1 MAKEAFDKLPPD
13 RRREIE
19 RECMREF
26 VEYGYAQ
33 ASTNR
38 IVQRLGI
45 SKGSLFYYFGGKREL
60 YLHLLRNTLDLYIA
74 EITAGMSEWPKE
86 LVARLRGMVAL
97 GMDLFEQRPL
107 EYRFVMTFIDGGMDD
122 IRSEWLAENF
132 GDSIALLQ
140 GWLTDADFSR
150 VQGDVTAA
158 IRLIGW
164 VFVGIKVEIAARI
177 DRDVELETLR
187 TEMLGLLDEA
197 APFLRRAL
205 YAEKDREDD

>member
-1 MAKEAFDKLPPD
+1 
-13 RRREIE
+13 
-19 RECMREF
+19 MREF

-38 IVQRLGI
+38 IVQKLGI

-60 YLHLLRNTLDLYIA
+60 YLHLLRSTLDLYIA

-205 YAEKDREDD
+205 YAEKDLKDD